1 MADNCPVAAAPG
13 DQREDNDVAMESHRG
28 WLTVLLAVS
37 GLLLAAAP
45 VAFALNIY
53 DYFTRE

>member
-1 MADNCPVAAAPG
+1 MAAAPG
-13 DQREDNDVAMESHRG
+13 DQREDNDVAKESHQG

-45 VAFALNIY
+45 VTFALNIY

>member
-1 MADNCPVAAAPG
+1 VAAAPG